1 MSGIQSIPYT
11 IRFVHRIGSCPSHHS
26 LNDVIPLSMT
36 FNVHGHISNTTISEI
51 APLVVAM
58 VRTQVVNGRLRNS
71 RVFGSGQ
78 SKNEDDTVDMI
89 FGDLR
94 TWATAG
100 AFGGQLVVPLRPEDV
115 RKRGLEEHITQ
126 LRADE
131 DADAG
136 GQPRAEVLYQAQLRG
151 GKEVEHPRHHHSSPD
166 RRPASLAV
174 PVIDDQP
181 VQRTGSARQRGSSR
195 CQPTPSSM
203 ARRARP
209 SVCRTELS
217 GCRTTAGFA
226 RSRPAVW
233 SST

>member
-1 MSGIQSIPYT
+1 MAQDIHFQT
-11 IRFVHRIGSCPSHHS
+11 E
-26 LNDVIPLSMT
+26 LNS
-36 FNVHGHISNTTISEI
+36 S
-51 APLVVAM
+51 A
-58 VRTQVVNGRLRNS
+58 LR
-71 RVFGSGQ
+71 
-78 SKNEDDTVDMI
+78 K
-89 FGDLR
+89 
-94 TWATAG
+94 
-100 AFGGQLVVPLRPEDV
+100 
-115 RKRGLEEHITQ
+115 HITQ

-136 GQPRAEVLYQAQLRG
+136 GQPRSEVLYQAQLRG

-195 CQPTPSSM
+195 CQPTPSST
-203 ARRARP
+203 ARQTRP
-209 SVCRTELS
+209 SVRRTRLS
-217 GCRTTAGFA
+217 GCRTMAGFA